1 MHVKEFQD
9 QVVGHLK
16 SIVDEGVSVLIVQNI
31 GADHALN
38 DPKLAFI
45 IMNSVKVMKNAA
57 TELSIRTLDN
67 PNACNKRPSSFQHSA
82 DKSNVEAANQVR
94 IFHYSVP
101 FTMTGRSHA
110 KSIDEQWMRSTIL
123 TVKEPFP
130 YIMTRQLVQSREIR
144 TYSPI
149 EVAIYDIEER
159 IEAMESELEKV
170 VRNLSDCNNLMRIVQ
185 GTVMPQ
191 VTLHD
196 ISAQP
201 SLSILP
207 LKYSDCCFSGHGL
220 LVAFPSYFVFD
231 YCVPLLSGECW
242 RGRGG
247 QGLPQ
252 PAQRRQR
259 EGRTAAAQQR
269 VEWQAHHLGLHSPL
283 GVASRVVTH
292 GRIDRGPGEQRGGD
306 VRQPGAAG

>member
-1 MHVKEFQD
+1 VPEHLRNKEFIFRNGNHMHVKEFQD
-9 QVVGHLK
+9 QVLSHLK

-101 FTMTGRSHA
+101 FTQSGRSHA

-191 VTLHD
+191 VR
-196 ISAQP
+196 ACA
-201 SLSILP
+201 
-207 LKYSDCCFSGHGL
+207 CCKGCAIRYAYFQ
-220 LVAFPSYFVFD
+220 LV
-231 YCVPLLSGECW
+231 
-242 RGRGG
+242 
-247 QGLPQ
+247 
-252 PAQRRQR
+252 
-259 EGRTAAAQQR
+259 R
-269 VEWQAHHLGLHSPL
+269 VCH
-283 GVASRVVTH
+283 
-292 GRIDRGPGEQRGGD
+292 
-306 VRQPGAAG
+306 